1 MFILIL
7 PQPRRKS
14 TKANLLTK
22 VCKLYCSFRFSFVL
36 WRRVEI
42 YKMVDLLYRLFL
54 LPYSLMMMKR
64 FRAFHNNTCN
74 RTRNHIFA
82 VYGLRF
88 SLWKPPNP
96 IVGRICMIANL
107 IPLSGFRPDVDKS
120 RTGSCKHKRRRR
132 GERLRLCKH
141 NGLFGGV
148 GLFKGQI
155 VLNRLSLK
163 TEWRSET
170 LFDGV
175 RVFGPRFF

>member
-1 MFILIL
+1 MSYKDLYIYLFILIL
-7 PQPRRKS
+7 PQPRRTS
-14 TKANLLTK
+14 TKVNLLTK
-22 VCKLYCSFRFSFVL
+22 VCKLCFSFRFSFVL

-42 YKMVDLLYRLFL
+42 WKMVDLLYGLCL
-54 LPYSLMMMKR
+54 LAYSLTIMKR
-64 FRAFHNNTCN
+64 FWAFHNNTCN

-88 SLWKPPNP
+88 SLWKPPHP

-148 GLFKGQI
+148 GLF
-155 VLNRLSLK
+155 
-163 TEWRSET
+163 
-170 LFDGV
+170 
-175 RVFGPRFF
+175 